1 MDATARRDVPAGH
14 GRVRRAATTVL
25 GDGSGGGDECVG
37 KRESEGAQVG
47 SGEWTGGLEAS
58 RGRRP
63 YPLGAAPASWSDRD
77 VSL

>member
-1 MDATARRDVPAGH
+1 M
-14 GRVRRAATTVL
+14 
-25 GDGSGGGDECVG
+25 G